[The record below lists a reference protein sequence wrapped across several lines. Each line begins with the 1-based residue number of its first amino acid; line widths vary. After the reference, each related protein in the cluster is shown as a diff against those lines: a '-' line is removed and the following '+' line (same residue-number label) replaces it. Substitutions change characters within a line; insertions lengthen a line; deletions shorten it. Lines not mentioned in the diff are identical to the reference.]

1 MKKCIFI
8 CLLSFFSVL
17 SMAQNDSQTSYNFL
31 RLPLSAHAAALGGE
45 NVTMPD
51 DDVMMMF
58 HNPALITGTSVGT
71 LGLQYMNYMSG
82 CNNVSAAYNMLFKE
96 KWNVGVGVDYMGYGS
111 IRQTDSGNNDLGTYS
126 ATEMAFYG
134 TLGYELAKNLA
145 GGISLKYVYGNIA
158 SYSSMAVAVDLGLNY
173 YLPESEWSFGFAV
186 KNLGGQIMAY
196 DENFEALP
204 LDVQL
209 GVSKRL
215 IGSPVRLSATLSD
228 LNHLDYKFLNHL
240 CLAAEFIISNEI
252 YVGGGY
258 NFRRA
263 DEMKVQEGSEGLS
276 SRGAG
281 LSFGGGINLEKI
293 KINLAYSKLHVSNA
307 SIIANLAYTF

>member
-1 MKKCIFI
+1 M
-8 CLLSFFSVL
+8 SFFSTL

-31 RLPLSAHAAALGGE
+31 RLPLSAHAAALGGD
-45 NVTMPD
+45 NITMTD

-82 CNNVSAAYNMLFKE
+82 CNNVSAAYNMLVKE
-96 KWNVGVGVDYMGYGS
+96 KWNIGIGIDYMGYGS
-111 IRQTDSGNNDLGTYS
+111 IRHTDADNNDMGTYNAS
-126 ATEMAFYG
+126 EMAFYG
-134 TLGYELAKNLA
+134 TLGYELASNLA
-145 GGISLKYVYGNIA
+145 GGISLKYVYGNIS
-158 SYSSMAVAVDLGLNY
+158 SYNSMAVAVDLGLNY
-173 YLPESEWSFGFAV
+173 YLPESEWSFGIAV

-196 DENFEALP
+196 DEKFEALP
-204 LDVQL
+204 LDVQA

-240 CLAAEFIISNEI
+240 CLAAEFIISDEI

-263 DEMKVQEGSEGLS
+263 DEMKVQEGTEGLS
-276 SRGAG
+276 ARGAG

-293 KINLAYSKLHVSNA
+293 KINLAYCKLHVSNA
-307 SIIANLAYTF
+307 SLIANLAYTF

>member
-8 CLLSFFSVL
+8 CLLSFFSTL

-31 RLPLSAHAAALGGE
+31 RLPLSAHAAALGGD
-45 NVTMPD
+45 NITMTD

-82 CNNVSAAYNMLFKE
+82 CNNVSAAYNMLVKE
-96 KWNVGVGVDYMGYGS
+96 KWNIGIGIDYMGYGS
-111 IRQTDSGNNDLGTYS
+111 IRHTDADNNDMGTYNAS
-126 ATEMAFYG
+126 EMAFYG
-134 TLGYELAKNLA
+134 TLGYELASNLA
-145 GGISLKYVYGNIA
+145 GGISLKYVYGNIS
-158 SYSSMAVAVDLGLNY
+158 SYNSMAVAVDLGLNY
-173 YLPESEWSFGFAV
+173 YLPESEWSFGIAV

-196 DENFEALP
+196 DEKFEALP
-204 LDVQL
+204 LDVQA

-240 CLAAEFIISNEI
+240 CLAAEFIISDEI

-263 DEMKVQEGSEGLS
+263 DEMKVQEGTEGLS
-276 SRGAG
+276 ARGAG

-307 SIIANLAYTF
+307 SLIANLAYTF

>member
-1 MKKCIFI
+1 
-8 CLLSFFSVL
+8 
-17 SMAQNDSQTSYNFL
+17 MAQNDSQTSYTFL
-31 RLPLSAHAAALGGE
+31 RLPLSAHAAALGGD
-45 NVTMPD
+45 NITMTD

-82 CNNVSAAYNMLFKE
+82 CNNVSAAYNMLVKE
-96 KWNVGVGVDYMGYGS
+96 KWNIGIGIDYMGYGS
-111 IRQTDSGNNDLGTYS
+111 IRHTDADNNDMGTYNAS
-126 ATEMAFYG
+126 EMAFYG
-134 TLGYELAKNLA
+134 TLGYELASNLA
-145 GGISLKYVYGNIA
+145 GGISLKYVYGNIS
-158 SYSSMAVAVDLGLNY
+158 SYNSMAVAVDLGLNY
-173 YLPESEWSFGFAV
+173 YLPESEWSFGIAV

-196 DENFEALP
+196 DEKFEALP
-204 LDVQL
+204 LDVQA

-263 DEMKVQEGSEGLS
+263 DEMKVQEGTEGLS
-276 SRGAG
+276 ARGAG

-307 SIIANLAYTF
+307 SLIANLAYTF

>member
-1 MKKCIFI
+1 
-8 CLLSFFSVL
+8 
-17 SMAQNDSQTSYNFL
+17 MAQNDSQTSYTFL
-31 RLPLSAHAAALGGE
+31 RLPLSAHAAALGGD
-45 NVTMPD
+45 NITMTD

-82 CNNVSAAYNMLFKE
+82 CNNVSAAYNMLVKE
-96 KWNVGVGVDYMGYGS
+96 KWNIGIGIDYMGYGS
-111 IRQTDSGNNDLGTYS
+111 IRHTDADNNDMGTYNAS
-126 ATEMAFYG
+126 EMAFYG
-134 TLGYELAKNLA
+134 TRGYELASNLA
-145 GGISLKYVYGNIA
+145 GGISLKYVYGNIS
-158 SYSSMAVAVDLGLNY
+158 SYNSMAVAVDLGLNY
-173 YLPESEWSFGFAV
+173 YLPESEWSFGIAV

-196 DENFEALP
+196 DEKFEALP
-204 LDVQL
+204 LDVQA

-215 IGSPVRLSATLSD
+215 TGSPVRLSATLSD

-240 CLAAEFIISNEI
+240 CLAAEFIISDEI

-263 DEMKVQEGSEGLS
+263 DEMKVQEGTEGLS
-276 SRGAG
+276 ARGAG

-307 SIIANLAYTF
+307 SLIANLAYTF

>member
-1 MKKCIFI
+1 
-8 CLLSFFSVL
+8 
-17 SMAQNDSQTSYNFL
+17 MAQNDSQTSYNFL
-31 RLPLSAHAAALGGE
+31 RLPLSAHAAALGGD
-45 NVTMPD
+45 NITMTD

-82 CNNVSAAYNMLFKE
+82 CNNVSAAYNMLVKE
-96 KWNVGVGVDYMGYGS
+96 KWNIGIGIDYMGYGS
-111 IRQTDSGNNDLGTYS
+111 IRHTDADNNDMGTYNAS
-126 ATEMAFYG
+126 EMAFYG
-134 TLGYELAKNLA
+134 TLGYELASNLA
-145 GGISLKYVYGNIA
+145 GGISLKYVYGNIS
-158 SYSSMAVAVDLGLNY
+158 SYNSMAVAVDLGLNY
-173 YLPESEWSFGFAV
+173 YLPESEWSFGIAV

-196 DENFEALP
+196 DEKFEALP
-204 LDVQL
+204 LDVQA

-240 CLAAEFIISNEI
+240 CLAAEFIISDEI

-263 DEMKVQEGSEGLS
+263 DEMKVQEGTEGLS
-276 SRGAG
+276 ARGAG

-293 KINLAYSKLHVSNA
+293 KINLAYSKLHVSTA
-307 SIIANLAYTF
+307 SLIANLAYTF

>member
-1 MKKCIFI
+1 
-8 CLLSFFSVL
+8 
-17 SMAQNDSQTSYNFL
+17 MAQNDSQTSYNFL
-31 RLPLSAHAAALGGE
+31 RLPLSAHAAALGGD
-45 NVTMPD
+45 NIAMTD

-82 CNNVSAAYNMLFKE
+82 CNNVSAAYNMLVKE
-96 KWNVGVGVDYMGYGS
+96 KWNIGIGIDYMGYGS
-111 IRQTDSGNNDLGTYS
+111 IRHTDADNNDMGTYNAS
-126 ATEMAFYG
+126 EMAFYG
-134 TLGYELAKNLA
+134 TLGYELASNLA
-145 GGISLKYVYGNIA
+145 GGISLKYVYGNIS
-158 SYSSMAVAVDLGLNY
+158 SYNSMAVAVDLGLNY
-173 YLPESEWSFGFAV
+173 YLPESEWSFGIAV

-196 DENFEALP
+196 DEKFEALP
-204 LDVQL
+204 LDVQA

-240 CLAAEFIISNEI
+240 CLAAEFIISDEI

-263 DEMKVQEGSEGLS
+263 DEMKVQEGTEGLS
-276 SRGAG
+276 ARGAG

-307 SIIANLAYTF
+307 SLIANLAYTF

>member
-96 KWNVGVGVDYMGYGS
+96 KWNVGIGVDYMGYGS
-111 IRQTDSGNNDLGTYS
+111 IRQTDGGNNDLGTYS

-173 YLPESEWSFGFAV
+173 YIPESEWSFGFAV

>member
-1 MKKCIFI
+1 
-8 CLLSFFSVL
+8 
-17 SMAQNDSQTSYNFL
+17 MAQNDSQTSYNFL
-31 RLPLSAHAAALGGE
+31 RLPLSAHAAALGGD
-45 NVTMPD
+45 NITMTD

-82 CNNVSAAYNMLFKE
+82 CNNVSAAYNMLVKE
-96 KWNVGVGVDYMGYGS
+96 KWNIGIGIDYMGYGS
-111 IRQTDSGNNDLGTYS
+111 IRHTDADNNDMGTYNAS
-126 ATEMAFYG
+126 EMAFYG
-134 TLGYELAKNLA
+134 TLGYELASNLA
-145 GGISLKYVYGNIA
+145 GGISLKYVYGNIS
-158 SYSSMAVAVDLGLNY
+158 SYNSMAVAVDLGLNY
-173 YLPESEWSFGFAV
+173 YLPESEWSFGIAV

-196 DENFEALP
+196 DEKFEALP
-204 LDVQL
+204 LDVQA

-240 CLAAEFIISNEI
+240 CLAAEFIISDEI

-263 DEMKVQEGSEGLS
+263 DEMKVQEGTEGLS
-276 SRGAG
+276 ARGAG

-293 KINLAYSKLHVSNA
+293 KINLAYNKLHVSNA
-307 SIIANLAYTF
+307 SLIANLAYTF

>member
-1 MKKCIFI
+1 M
-8 CLLSFFSVL
+8 SFFSTL
-17 SMAQNDSQTSYNFL
+17 SMAQNDSQTSYTFL
-31 RLPLSAHAAALGGE
+31 RLPLSAHAAALGGD
-45 NVTMPD
+45 NITMTD

-82 CNNVSAAYNMLFKE
+82 CNNVSAAYNMLVKE
-96 KWNVGVGVDYMGYGS
+96 KWNIGIGIDYMGYGS
-111 IRQTDSGNNDLGTYS
+111 IRHTDADNNDMGTYNAS
-126 ATEMAFYG
+126 EMAFYG
-134 TLGYELAKNLA
+134 TLGYELASNLA
-145 GGISLKYVYGNIA
+145 GGISLKYVYGNIS
-158 SYSSMAVAVDLGLNY
+158 SYNSMAVAVDLGLNY
-173 YLPESEWSFGFAV
+173 YLPESEWSFGIAV

-196 DENFEALP
+196 DEKFEALP
-204 LDVQL
+204 LDVQA

-240 CLAAEFIISNEI
+240 CLAAEFIISAEI

-263 DEMKVQEGSEGLS
+263 DEMKVQEGTEGLS
-276 SRGAG
+276 ARGAG

-307 SIIANLAYTF
+307 SLIANLAYTF

>member
-1 MKKCIFI
+1 M
-8 CLLSFFSVL
+8 SFFSTL

-31 RLPLSAHAAALGGE
+31 RLPLSAHAAALGGD
-45 NVTMPD
+45 NITMTD

-82 CNNVSAAYNMLFKE
+82 CNNVSAACNMLVKE
-96 KWNVGVGVDYMGYGS
+96 KWNIGIGIDYMGYGS
-111 IRQTDSGNNDLGTYS
+111 IRHTDADNNDMGTYNAS
-126 ATEMAFYG
+126 EMAFYG
-134 TLGYELAKNLA
+134 TLGYELASNLA
-145 GGISLKYVYGNIA
+145 GGISLKYVYGNIS
-158 SYSSMAVAVDLGLNY
+158 SYNSMAVAVDLGLNY
-173 YLPESEWSFGFAV
+173 YLPESEWSFGIAV

-196 DENFEALP
+196 DEKFEALP
-204 LDVQL
+204 LDVQA

-240 CLAAEFIISNEI
+240 CLAAEFIISDEI

-263 DEMKVQEGSEGLS
+263 DEMKVQEGTEGLS
-276 SRGAG
+276 ARGAG

-307 SIIANLAYTF
+307 SLIANLAYTF

>member
-8 CLLSFFSVL
+8 CLLSFFSIL
-17 SMAQNDSQTSYNFL
+17 SMAQNDSQTSYTFL
-31 RLPLSAHAAALGGE
+31 RLPLSAHAAALGGD
-45 NVTMPD
+45 NITMTD

-71 LGLQYMNYMSG
+71 LGLQYLNYMSG
-82 CNNVSAAYNMLFKE
+82 CNNVSAAYNMLVKE
-96 KWNVGVGVDYMGYGS
+96 KWNIGIGIDYMGYGS
-111 IRQTDSGNNDLGTYS
+111 IRHTDADNNDMGTYNAS
-126 ATEMAFYG
+126 EMAFYG
-134 TLGYELAKNLA
+134 TLGYELASNLA
-145 GGISLKYVYGNIA
+145 GGISLKYVYGNIS
-158 SYSSMAVAVDLGLNY
+158 SYNSMAVAVDLGLNY
-173 YLPESEWSFGFAV
+173 YLPESEWSFGIAV

-196 DENFEALP
+196 DEKFEALP
-204 LDVQL
+204 LDVQA

-215 IGSPVRLSATLSD
+215 TGSPVRLSATLSD

-240 CLAAEFIISNEI
+240 CLAAEFIISDEI

-263 DEMKVQEGSEGLS
+263 DEMKVQEGTEGLS
-276 SRGAG
+276 ARGAG

-307 SIIANLAYTF
+307 SLIANLAYTF

>member
-1 MKKCIFI
+1 
-8 CLLSFFSVL
+8 
-17 SMAQNDSQTSYNFL
+17 MAQNDSQTSYTFL
-31 RLPLSAHAAALGGE
+31 RLPLSAHAAALGGD
-45 NVTMPD
+45 NITMTD

-82 CNNVSAAYNMLFKE
+82 CNNVSAAYNMLVKE
-96 KWNVGVGVDYMGYGS
+96 KWNIGIGIDYMGYGS
-111 IRQTDSGNNDLGTYS
+111 IRHTDADNNDMGTYNAS
-126 ATEMAFYG
+126 ETAFYG
-134 TLGYELAKNLA
+134 TLGYELASNLA
-145 GGISLKYVYGNIA
+145 GGISLKYVYGNIS
-158 SYSSMAVAVDLGLNY
+158 SYNSMAVAVDLGLNY
-173 YLPESEWSFGFAV
+173 YLPESEWSFGIAV

-196 DENFEALP
+196 DEKFEALP
-204 LDVQL
+204 LDVQA

-240 CLAAEFIISNEI
+240 CLAAEFIISDEI

-263 DEMKVQEGSEGLS
+263 DEMKVQEGTEGLS
-276 SRGAG
+276 ARGAG

-307 SIIANLAYTF
+307 SLIANLAYTF

>member
-1 MKKCIFI
+1 
-8 CLLSFFSVL
+8 
-17 SMAQNDSQTSYNFL
+17 MAQNDSQTSYNFL
-31 RLPLSAHAAALGGE
+31 RLPLSAHAAALGGD
-45 NVTMPD
+45 NITMTD

-82 CNNVSAAYNMLFKE
+82 CNNVSAAYNMLVKE
-96 KWNVGVGVDYMGYGS
+96 KWNIGIGIDYMGYGS
-111 IRQTDSGNNDLGTYS
+111 IRHTDADNNDMGTYNAS
-126 ATEMAFYG
+126 EMAFYG
-134 TLGYELAKNLA
+134 TLGYELASNLA
-145 GGISLKYVYGNIA
+145 GGISLKYVYGNIS
-158 SYSSMAVAVDLGLNY
+158 SYNSMAVAVDLGLNY
-173 YLPESEWSFGFAV
+173 YLPESEWSFGIAV

-196 DENFEALP
+196 DEKFEALP
-204 LDVQL
+204 LDVQA
-209 GVSKRL
+209 GVSNRL

-240 CLAAEFIISNEI
+240 CLAPEFIISDEI

-263 DEMKVQEGSEGLS
+263 DEMKVQEGTEGLS
-276 SRGAG
+276 ARGAG

-307 SIIANLAYTF
+307 SLIANLAYTF

>member
-1 MKKCIFI
+1 
-8 CLLSFFSVL
+8 
-17 SMAQNDSQTSYNFL
+17 MAQNDSQTSYNFL
-31 RLPLSAHAAALGGE
+31 RLPLSAHAAALGGD
-45 NVTMPD
+45 NITMTD

-82 CNNVSAAYNMLFKE
+82 CNNVSAAYNMLVKE
-96 KWNVGVGVDYMGYGS
+96 KWNIGIGIDYMGYGS
-111 IRQTDSGNNDLGTYS
+111 IRHTDADNNDMGTYNAS
-126 ATEMAFYG
+126 EMAFYG
-134 TLGYELAKNLA
+134 TLGYELASNLA
-145 GGISLKYVYGNIA
+145 GGISLKYVYGNIS
-158 SYSSMAVAVDLGLNY
+158 SYNSMAVAVDLGLNY
-173 YLPESEWSFGFAV
+173 YLPESEWSFGIAV

-196 DENFEALP
+196 DEKFEALP
-204 LDVQL
+204 LDVQA

-240 CLAAEFIISNEI
+240 CLAAEFIISDEI

-263 DEMKVQEGSEGLS
+263 DEMKVQEGTEGLS
-276 SRGAG
+276 ARGAG

-293 KINLAYSKLHVSNA
+293 KINLAYSKLYVSNA
-307 SIIANLAYTF
+307 SLIANLAYTF

>member
-111 IRQTDSGNNDLGTYS
+111 IRQTDGGNNDLGTYS

-307 SIIANLAYTF
+307 SLIANLAYTF

>member
-1 MKKCIFI
+1 
-8 CLLSFFSVL
+8 
-17 SMAQNDSQTSYNFL
+17 MAQNDSQTSYNFL
-31 RLPLSAHAAALGGE
+31 RLPLSAHAAALGGD
-45 NVTMPD
+45 NITMTD

-82 CNNVSAAYNMLFKE
+82 CNNVSAAYNMLVKE
-96 KWNVGVGVDYMGYGS
+96 KWNIGIGIDYMGYGS
-111 IRQTDSGNNDLGTYS
+111 IRHTDADNNDLGTYNAS
-126 ATEMAFYG
+126 EMAFYG
-134 TLGYELAKNLA
+134 TLGYELASNLA
-145 GGISLKYVYGNIA
+145 GGISLKYVYGNIS
-158 SYSSMAVAVDLGLNY
+158 SYNSMAVAVDLGLNY
-173 YLPESEWSFGFAV
+173 YLPESEWSFGIAV

-196 DENFEALP
+196 DEKFEALP
-204 LDVQL
+204 LDVQA

-240 CLAAEFIISNEI
+240 CLAAEFIISDEI

-263 DEMKVQEGSEGLS
+263 DEMKVQEGTEGLS
-276 SRGAG
+276 ARGAG

-307 SIIANLAYTF
+307 SLIANLAYTF

>member
-1 MKKCIFI
+1 M
-8 CLLSFFSVL
+8 SFFSTL

-31 RLPLSAHAAALGGE
+31 RLPLSAHAAALGGD
-45 NVTMPD
+45 NITMTD

-82 CNNVSAAYNMLFKE
+82 CNNVSAAYNMLVKE
-96 KWNVGVGVDYMGYGS
+96 KWNIGIGIDYMGYGS
-111 IRQTDSGNNDLGTYS
+111 IRHTDADNNDMGTYNAS
-126 ATEMAFYG
+126 EMAFYG
-134 TLGYELAKNLA
+134 TLGYELASNLA
-145 GGISLKYVYGNIA
+145 GGISLKYVYGNIS
-158 SYSSMAVAVDLGLNY
+158 SYNSMAVAVDLGLNY
-173 YLPESEWSFGFAV
+173 YLPESEWSFGIAV

-196 DENFEALP
+196 DEKFEALP
-204 LDVQL
+204 LDVQA

-215 IGSPVRLSATLSD
+215 TGSPVRLSATLSD

-240 CLAAEFIISNEI
+240 CLAAEFIISDEI

-263 DEMKVQEGSEGLS
+263 DEMKVQEGTEGLS
-276 SRGAG
+276 ARGAG

-293 KINLAYSKLHVSNA
+293 KINLAYSKLHVSN
-307 SIIANLAYTF
+307 SSLIANLAYTF

>member
-1 MKKCIFI
+1 M
-8 CLLSFFSVL
+8 SFFSIL

-31 RLPLSAHAAALGGE
+31 RLPLSAHAAALGGD
-45 NVTMPD
+45 NITMTD

-82 CNNVSAAYNMLFKE
+82 CNNVSAAYNMLVKE
-96 KWNVGVGVDYMGYGS
+96 KWNIGIGIDYMGYGS
-111 IRQTDSGNNDLGTYS
+111 IRHTDADNNDLGTYNAS
-126 ATEMAFYG
+126 EMAFYG
-134 TLGYELAKNLA
+134 TLGYELASNLA
-145 GGISLKYVYGNIA
+145 GGISLKYVYGNIS
-158 SYSSMAVAVDLGLNY
+158 SYNSMAVAVDLGLNY
-173 YLPESEWSFGFAV
+173 YLPESEWSFGIAV

-196 DENFEALP
+196 DEKFEALP
-204 LDVQL
+204 LDVQA

-240 CLAAEFIISNEI
+240 CLAAEFIISDEI

-263 DEMKVQEGSEGLS
+263 DEMKVQEGTEGLS
-276 SRGAG
+276 ARGAG

-307 SIIANLAYTF
+307 SLIANLAYTF

>member
-1 MKKCIFI
+1 M
-8 CLLSFFSVL
+8 SFFSTL
-17 SMAQNDSQTSYNFL
+17 SMAQNDSQTSYTFL
-31 RLPLSAHAAALGGE
+31 RLPLSAHAAALGGD
-45 NVTMPD
+45 NITMTD

-82 CNNVSAAYNMLFKE
+82 CNNVSAAYNMLVKE
-96 KWNVGVGVDYMGYGS
+96 KWNIGIGIDYMGYGS
-111 IRQTDSGNNDLGTYS
+111 IRHTDADNNDMGTYNAS
-126 ATEMAFYG
+126 EMAFYG
-134 TLGYELAKNLA
+134 TLGYELASNLA
-145 GGISLKYVYGNIA
+145 GGISLKYVYGNIS
-158 SYSSMAVAVDLGLNY
+158 SYNSMAVAVDLGLNY
-173 YLPESEWSFGFAV
+173 YLPESEWSFGIAV

-196 DENFEALP
+196 DEKFEALP
-204 LDVQL
+204 LDVQA

-240 CLAAEFIISNEI
+240 CLAAEFIISDEI

-263 DEMKVQEGSEGLS
+263 DEMKVQEGTEGLS
-276 SRGAG
+276 ARGAG
-281 LSFGGGINLEKI
+281 LSLGGGINLEKI
-293 KINLAYSKLHVSNA
+293 KINLAYRKLHVSNA
-307 SIIANLAYTF
+307 SLIANLAYTF

>member
-1 MKKCIFI
+1 M
-8 CLLSFFSVL
+8 SFFSIL

-31 RLPLSAHAAALGGE
+31 RLPLSAHAAALGGD
-45 NVTMPD
+45 NITMTD

-82 CNNVSAAYNMLFKE
+82 CNNVSAAYNMLVKE
-96 KWNVGVGVDYMGYGS
+96 KWNIGIGIDYMGYGS
-111 IRQTDSGNNDLGTYS
+111 IRHTDADNNDMGTYNAS
-126 ATEMAFYG
+126 EMAFYG
-134 TLGYELAKNLA
+134 TLGYELASNLA
-145 GGISLKYVYGNIA
+145 GGISLKYVYGNIS
-158 SYSSMAVAVDLGLNY
+158 SYNSMAVAVDLGLNY
-173 YLPESEWSFGFAV
+173 YLPESEWSFGIAV

-196 DENFEALP
+196 DEKFEALP
-204 LDVQL
+204 LDVQA

-215 IGSPVRLSATLSD
+215 TGSPVRLSATLSD

-240 CLAAEFIISNEI
+240 CLAAEFIISDEI

-263 DEMKVQEGSEGLS
+263 DEMKVQEGTEGLS
-276 SRGAG
+276 ARGAG
-281 LSFGGGINLEKI
+281 LSFGGGINLEKF

-307 SIIANLAYTF
+307 SLIANLAYTF

>member
-1 MKKCIFI
+1 M
-8 CLLSFFSVL
+8 SFFSTL

-31 RLPLSAHAAALGGE
+31 RLPLSAHAAALGGD
-45 NVTMPD
+45 NITMTD

-82 CNNVSAAYNMLFKE
+82 CNNVSAAYNMLVKE
-96 KWNVGVGVDYMGYGS
+96 KWNIGIGIDYMGYGS
-111 IRQTDSGNNDLGTYS
+111 IRHTDADNNDMGTYNAS
-126 ATEMAFYG
+126 EMAFYG
-134 TLGYELAKNLA
+134 TLGYELASNLA
-145 GGISLKYVYGNIA
+145 GGISLKYVYGNIS
-158 SYSSMAVAVDLGLNY
+158 SYNSMAVAVDLGLNY
-173 YLPESEWSFGFAV
+173 YLPESEWSFGIAV

-196 DENFEALP
+196 DEKFEALP
-204 LDVQL
+204 LDVQA

-240 CLAAEFIISNEI
+240 CLAAEFIISDEI

-263 DEMKVQEGSEGLS
+263 DEMKVQEGTEGLS
-276 SRGAG
+276 ARGAG
-281 LSFGGGINLEKI
+281 LSFGGGINLEKF

-307 SIIANLAYTF
+307 SLIANLAYTF

>member
-1 MKKCIFI
+1 M
-8 CLLSFFSVL
+8 SFFSTL
-17 SMAQNDSQTSYNFL
+17 SMAQNDSQTSYTFL
-31 RLPLSAHAAALGGE
+31 RLPLSAHAAALGGD
-45 NVTMPD
+45 NITMTD

-82 CNNVSAAYNMLFKE
+82 CNNVSAAYNMLVKE
-96 KWNVGVGVDYMGYGS
+96 KWNIGIGIDYMGYGS
-111 IRQTDSGNNDLGTYS
+111 IRHTDADNNDMGTYNAS
-126 ATEMAFYG
+126 EMAFYG
-134 TLGYELAKNLA
+134 TLGYELASNLA
-145 GGISLKYVYGNIA
+145 GGISLKYVYGNIS
-158 SYSSMAVAVDLGLNY
+158 SYNSMAVAVDLGLNY
-173 YLPESEWSFGFAV
+173 YLPESEWSFGIAV

-196 DENFEALP
+196 DEKFEALP
-204 LDVQL
+204 LDVQA

-240 CLAAEFIISNEI
+240 CLAAEFIISDEI

-263 DEMKVQEGSEGLS
+263 DEMKVQEGTEGLS
-276 SRGAG
+276 ARGAG

-293 KINLAYSKLHVSNA
+293 KINLAYSKLHVSTA
-307 SIIANLAYTF
+307 SLIANLAYTF

>member
-1 MKKCIFI
+1 
-8 CLLSFFSVL
+8 
-17 SMAQNDSQTSYNFL
+17 MAQNDSQTSYTFL
-31 RLPLSAHAAALGGE
+31 RLPLSAHAAALGGD
-45 NVTMPD
+45 NITMTD

-82 CNNVSAAYNMLFKE
+82 CNNVSAAYNMLVKE
-96 KWNVGVGVDYMGYGS
+96 KWNIGIGIDYMGYGS
-111 IRQTDSGNNDLGTYS
+111 IRHTDADNNDMGTYNAS
-126 ATEMAFYG
+126 EMAFYG
-134 TLGYELAKNLA
+134 TLGYELASNLA
-145 GGISLKYVYGNIA
+145 GGISLKYVYGNIS
-158 SYSSMAVAVDLGLNY
+158 SYNSMAVAVDLGLNY
-173 YLPESEWSFGFAV
+173 YLPESEWSFGIAV

-196 DENFEALP
+196 DEKFEALP
-204 LDVQL
+204 LDVQA

-240 CLAAEFIISNEI
+240 CLAAEFIISDEI

-263 DEMKVQEGSEGLS
+263 DEMKVQEGTEGLS
-276 SRGAG
+276 ARGAG
-281 LSFGGGINLEKI
+281 LSFGGGINLEKF

-307 SIIANLAYTF
+307 SLIANLAYTF

>member
-1 MKKCIFI
+1 M
-8 CLLSFFSVL
+8 SFFSTL

-31 RLPLSAHAAALGGE
+31 RLPLSAHAAALGGD
-45 NVTMPD
+45 NITMTD

-82 CNNVSAAYNMLFKE
+82 CNNVSAAYNMLVKE
-96 KWNVGVGVDYMGYGS
+96 KWNIGIGIDYMGYGS
-111 IRQTDSGNNDLGTYS
+111 IRHTDADNNDMGTYNAS
-126 ATEMAFYG
+126 EMAFYG
-134 TLGYELAKNLA
+134 TLGYELASNLA
-145 GGISLKYVYGNIA
+145 GGISLKYVYGNIS
-158 SYSSMAVAVDLGLNY
+158 SYNSMAVAVDLGLNY
-173 YLPESEWSFGFAV
+173 YLPESEWSFGIAV

-196 DENFEALP
+196 DEKFEALP
-204 LDVQL
+204 LDVQA

-240 CLAAEFIISNEI
+240 CLAAEFIISDEI

-263 DEMKVQEGSEGLS
+263 DEMKVQEGTEGLS
-276 SRGAG
+276 ARGAG

-307 SIIANLAYTF
+307 SLIANLAYTF

>member
-1 MKKCIFI
+1 
-8 CLLSFFSVL
+8 
-17 SMAQNDSQTSYNFL
+17 MAQNDSQTSYNFL
-31 RLPLSAHAAALGGE
+31 RLPLSAHAAALGGD
-45 NVTMPD
+45 NITMTD

-58 HNPALITGTSVGT
+58 HNPALITSTSVGT

-82 CNNVSAAYNMLFKE
+82 CNNVSAAYNMLVKE
-96 KWNVGVGVDYMGYGS
+96 KWNIGIGIDYMGYGS
-111 IRQTDSGNNDLGTYS
+111 IRHTDADNNDMGTYNAS
-126 ATEMAFYG
+126 EMAFYG
-134 TLGYELAKNLA
+134 TLGYELASNLA
-145 GGISLKYVYGNIA
+145 GGISLKYVYGNIS
-158 SYSSMAVAVDLGLNY
+158 SYNSMAVAVDLGLNY
-173 YLPESEWSFGFAV
+173 YLPESEWSFGIAV

-196 DENFEALP
+196 DEKFEALP
-204 LDVQL
+204 LDVQA

-240 CLAAEFIISNEI
+240 CLAAEFIISDEI

-263 DEMKVQEGSEGLS
+263 DEMKVQEGTEGLS
-276 SRGAG
+276 ARGAG

-307 SIIANLAYTF
+307 SLIANLAYTF

>member
-1 MKKCIFI
+1 M
-8 CLLSFFSVL
+8 SFFSTL
-17 SMAQNDSQTSYNFL
+17 SMAQNDSQTSYTFL
-31 RLPLSAHAAALGGE
+31 RLPLSAHAAALGGD
-45 NVTMPD
+45 NITMTD

-82 CNNVSAAYNMLFKE
+82 CNNVSAAYNMLIKE
-96 KWNVGVGVDYMGYGS
+96 KWNIGIGIDYMGYGS
-111 IRQTDSGNNDLGTYS
+111 IRHTDADNNDMGTYNAS
-126 ATEMAFYG
+126 EMAFYG
-134 TLGYELAKNLA
+134 TLGYELASNLA
-145 GGISLKYVYGNIA
+145 GGISLKYVYGNIS
-158 SYSSMAVAVDLGLNY
+158 SYNSMAVAVDLGLNY
-173 YLPESEWSFGFAV
+173 YLPESEWSFGIAV

-196 DENFEALP
+196 DEKFEALP
-204 LDVQL
+204 LDVQA

-240 CLAAEFIISNEI
+240 CLAAEFIISDEI

-263 DEMKVQEGSEGLS
+263 DEMKVQEGTEGLS
-276 SRGAG
+276 ARGAG

-307 SIIANLAYTF
+307 SLIANLAYTF

>member
-1 MKKCIFI
+1 
-8 CLLSFFSVL
+8 
-17 SMAQNDSQTSYNFL
+17 MAQNDSQTSYNFL
-31 RLPLSAHAAALGGE
+31 RLPLSAHAAALGGD
-45 NVTMPD
+45 NITMTD

-82 CNNVSAAYNMLFKE
+82 CNNVSAAYNMLVKE
-96 KWNVGVGVDYMGYGS
+96 KWNIGIGIDYMGYGS
-111 IRQTDSGNNDLGTYS
+111 IRHTDADNNDMGTYNAS
-126 ATEMAFYG
+126 EMAFYG
-134 TLGYELAKNLA
+134 TLGYELASNLA
-145 GGISLKYVYGNIA
+145 GGISLKYVYGNIS
-158 SYSSMAVAVDLGLNY
+158 SYNSMAVAVDLGLNY
-173 YLPESEWSFGFAV
+173 YLPESEWSFGIAV

-196 DENFEALP
+196 DEKFEALP
-204 LDVQL
+204 LDVQA

-240 CLAAEFIISNEI
+240 CLAAEFIISDEI

-263 DEMKVQEGSEGLS
+263 DEMKVQEGTEGLS
-276 SRGAG
+276 ARGAG
-281 LSFGGGINLEKI
+281 LSFGGGVNLEKI

-307 SIIANLAYTF
+307 SLIANLAYTF

>member
-1 MKKCIFI
+1 
-8 CLLSFFSVL
+8 
-17 SMAQNDSQTSYNFL
+17 MAQNDSQTSYNFL
-31 RLPLSAHAAALGGE
+31 RLPLSAHAAALGGD
-45 NVTMPD
+45 NITMTD

-82 CNNVSAAYNMLFKE
+82 CNNVSAAYNMLVKE
-96 KWNVGVGVDYMGYGS
+96 KWNIGIGIDYMGYGS
-111 IRQTDSGNNDLGTYS
+111 IRYTDADNNDMGTYNAS
-126 ATEMAFYG
+126 EMAFYG
-134 TLGYELAKNLA
+134 TLGYELASNLA
-145 GGISLKYVYGNIA
+145 GGISLKYVYGNIS
-158 SYSSMAVAVDLGLNY
+158 SYNSMAVAVDLGLNY
-173 YLPESEWSFGFAV
+173 FLPESEWSFGIAV

-196 DENFEALP
+196 DEKFEALP
-204 LDVQL
+204 LDVQA

-240 CLAAEFIISNEI
+240 CLAAEFIISDEI

-263 DEMKVQEGSEGLS
+263 DEMKVQEGTEGLS
-276 SRGAG
+276 ARGAG

-307 SIIANLAYTF
+307 SLIANLAYTF

>member
-1 MKKCIFI
+1 
-8 CLLSFFSVL
+8 
-17 SMAQNDSQTSYNFL
+17 MAQNDSQTSYNFL

>member
-1 MKKCIFI
+1 
-8 CLLSFFSVL
+8 
-17 SMAQNDSQTSYNFL
+17 MAQNDSQTSYNFL
-31 RLPLSAHAAALGGE
+31 RLPLSAHAAALGAD
-45 NVTMPD
+45 NITMTD

-71 LGLQYMNYMSG
+71 LGLQYLNYMSG
-82 CNNVSAAYNMLFKE
+82 CNNVSAAYNMLVKE
-96 KWNVGVGVDYMGYGS
+96 KWNIGIGIDYMGYGS
-111 IRQTDSGNNDLGTYS
+111 IRHTDADNNDMGTYNAS
-126 ATEMAFYG
+126 EMAFYG
-134 TLGYELAKNLA
+134 TLGYELASNLA
-145 GGISLKYVYGNIA
+145 GGISLKYVYGNIS
-158 SYSSMAVAVDLGLNY
+158 SYNSMAVAVDLGLNY
-173 YLPESEWSFGFAV
+173 YLPESEWSFGIAV

-196 DENFEALP
+196 DEKFEALP
-204 LDVQL
+204 LDVQA

-215 IGSPVRLSATLSD
+215 TGSPVRLSATLSD

-240 CLAAEFIISNEI
+240 CLAAEFIISDEI

-263 DEMKVQEGSEGLS
+263 DEMKVQEGTEGLS
-276 SRGAG
+276 ARGAG

-307 SIIANLAYTF
+307 SLIANLAYTF

>member
-1 MKKCIFI
+1 
-8 CLLSFFSVL
+8 
-17 SMAQNDSQTSYNFL
+17 MAQNDSQTSYTFL
-31 RLPLSAHAAALGGE
+31 RLPLSAHAAALGGD
-45 NVTMPD
+45 NITMTD

-82 CNNVSAAYNMLFKE
+82 CNNVSAAYNMLVKE
-96 KWNVGVGVDYMGYGS
+96 KWNIGIGIDYMGYGS
-111 IRQTDSGNNDLGTYS
+111 IRHTDADNNDMGTYNAS
-126 ATEMAFYG
+126 EMAFYG
-134 TLGYELAKNLA
+134 TLGYELASNLA
-145 GGISLKYVYGNIA
+145 GGISLKYVYGNIS
-158 SYSSMAVAVDLGLNY
+158 SYNSMAVAVDLGLNY
-173 YLPESEWSFGFAV
+173 YLPESEWSFGIAV

-196 DENFEALP
+196 DEKFEALP
-204 LDVQL
+204 LDVQA

-215 IGSPVRLSATLSD
+215 IGSPLRLSATLSD

-240 CLAAEFIISNEI
+240 CLAAEFIISDEI

-263 DEMKVQEGSEGLS
+263 DEMKVQEGTEGLS
-276 SRGAG
+276 ARGAG

-307 SIIANLAYTF
+307 SLIANLAYTF

>member
-1 MKKCIFI
+1 
-8 CLLSFFSVL
+8 
-17 SMAQNDSQTSYNFL
+17 MAQNDSQTSYTFL
-31 RLPLSAHAAALGGE
+31 RLPLSAHAAALGGD
-45 NVTMPD
+45 NITMTD
-51 DDVMMMF
+51 DDVTMMF

-82 CNNVSAAYNMLFKE
+82 CNNVSAAYNMLVKE
-96 KWNVGVGVDYMGYGS
+96 KWNIGIGIDYMGYGS
-111 IRQTDSGNNDLGTYS
+111 IRHTDADNNDMGTYNAS
-126 ATEMAFYG
+126 EIAFYG
-134 TLGYELAKNLA
+134 TLGYELASNLA
-145 GGISLKYVYGNIA
+145 GGISLKYVYGNIS
-158 SYSSMAVAVDLGLNY
+158 SYNSMAVAVDLGLNY
-173 YLPESEWSFGFAV
+173 YLPESEWSFGIAV

-196 DENFEALP
+196 DEKFEALP
-204 LDVQL
+204 LDVQA

-240 CLAAEFIISNEI
+240 CLAAEFIISDEI

-263 DEMKVQEGSEGLS
+263 DEMKVQEGTEGLS
-276 SRGAG
+276 ARGAG

-307 SIIANLAYTF
+307 SLIANLAYTF

>member
-1 MKKCIFI
+1 M
-8 CLLSFFSVL
+8 SFFSTL
-17 SMAQNDSQTSYNFL
+17 SMAQNDSQTSYTFL
-31 RLPLSAHAAALGGE
+31 RLPLSAHAAALGGD
-45 NVTMPD
+45 NITMTD

-82 CNNVSAAYNMLFKE
+82 CNNVSAAYNMLVKE
-96 KWNVGVGVDYMGYGS
+96 KWNIGIGIDYMGYGS
-111 IRQTDSGNNDLGTYS
+111 IRHTDADNNDMGTYNAS
-126 ATEMAFYG
+126 EMAFYG
-134 TLGYELAKNLA
+134 TLGYELASNLA
-145 GGISLKYVYGNIA
+145 GGISLKYVYGNIS
-158 SYSSMAVAVDLGLNY
+158 SYNSMAVAVDLGLNY
-173 YLPESEWSFGFAV
+173 YLPEPEWSFGIAV

-196 DENFEALP
+196 DEKFEALP
-204 LDVQL
+204 LDVQA

-240 CLAAEFIISNEI
+240 CLAAEFIISDEI

-263 DEMKVQEGSEGLS
+263 DEMKVQEGTEGLS
-276 SRGAG
+276 ARGAG

-307 SIIANLAYTF
+307 SLIANLAYTF

>member
-1 MKKCIFI
+1 M
-8 CLLSFFSVL
+8 SFFSIL

-31 RLPLSAHAAALGGE
+31 RLPLSAHAAALGGD
-45 NVTMPD
+45 NITMTD

-82 CNNVSAAYNMLFKE
+82 CNNVSAAYNMLVKE
-96 KWNVGVGVDYMGYGS
+96 KWNIGIGIDYMGYGS
-111 IRQTDSGNNDLGTYS
+111 IRHTDADNNDMGTYNAS
-126 ATEMAFYG
+126 EMAFYG
-134 TLGYELAKNLA
+134 TLGYELASNLA
-145 GGISLKYVYGNIA
+145 GGISLKYVYGSIS
-158 SYSSMAVAVDLGLNY
+158 SYNSMAVAVDLGLNY
-173 YLPESEWSFGFAV
+173 YLPESEWSFGIAV

-196 DENFEALP
+196 DEKFEALP
-204 LDVQL
+204 LDVQA

-240 CLAAEFIISNEI
+240 CLAAEFIISDEI

-263 DEMKVQEGSEGLS
+263 DEMKVQEGTEGLS
-276 SRGAG
+276 ARGAG

-307 SIIANLAYTF
+307 SLIANLAYTF

>member
-1 MKKCIFI
+1 
-8 CLLSFFSVL
+8 
-17 SMAQNDSQTSYNFL
+17 MAQNDSQTSYTFL
-31 RLPLSAHAAALGGE
+31 RLPLSAHAAALGGD
-45 NVTMPD
+45 NITMTD

-82 CNNVSAAYNMLFKE
+82 CNNVSAAYNMLVKE
-96 KWNVGVGVDYMGYGS
+96 KWNIGIGIDYMGYGS
-111 IRQTDSGNNDLGTYS
+111 IRHTDADNNDMGTYNAS
-126 ATEMAFYG
+126 EMAFYG
-134 TLGYELAKNLA
+134 TLGYELASNLA
-145 GGISLKYVYGNIA
+145 GGISLKYVYGNIS
-158 SYSSMAVAVDLGLNY
+158 SYNSMAVAVDLGLNY
-173 YLPESEWSFGFAV
+173 YLPESEWSFGIAV

-196 DENFEALP
+196 DEKFEALP
-204 LDVQL
+204 LDVQA

-240 CLAAEFIISNEI
+240 CLAAEFIISDEI

-263 DEMKVQEGSEGLS
+263 DEMKVQEGTEGLS
-276 SRGAG
+276 ARGAG
-281 LSFGGGINLEKI
+281 LTFGGGINLEKI

-307 SIIANLAYTF
+307 SLIANLAYTF

>member
-1 MKKCIFI
+1 
-8 CLLSFFSVL
+8 
-17 SMAQNDSQTSYNFL
+17 MAQNDSQTSYTFL
-31 RLPLSAHAAALGGE
+31 RLPLSAHAAALGGD
-45 NVTMPD
+45 NITMTD

-58 HNPALITGTSVGT
+58 HNPALITVTSVGT

-82 CNNVSAAYNMLFKE
+82 CNNVSAAYNMLVKE
-96 KWNVGVGVDYMGYGS
+96 KWNIGIGIDYMGYGS
-111 IRQTDSGNNDLGTYS
+111 IRHTDADNNDMGTYNAS
-126 ATEMAFYG
+126 EMAFYG
-134 TLGYELAKNLA
+134 TLGYELASNLA
-145 GGISLKYVYGNIA
+145 GGISLKYVYGNIS
-158 SYSSMAVAVDLGLNY
+158 SYNSMAVAVDLGLNY
-173 YLPESEWSFGFAV
+173 YLPESEWSFGIAV

-196 DENFEALP
+196 DEKFEALP
-204 LDVQL
+204 LDVQA

-240 CLAAEFIISNEI
+240 CLAAEFIISDEI

-263 DEMKVQEGSEGLS
+263 DEMKVQEGTEGLS
-276 SRGAG
+276 ARGAG

-307 SIIANLAYTF
+307 SLIANLAYTF

>member
-1 MKKCIFI
+1 M
-8 CLLSFFSVL
+8 SFFSIL

-31 RLPLSAHAAALGGE
+31 RLPLSAHAAALGGD
-45 NVTMPD
+45 NITMTD

-82 CNNVSAAYNMLFKE
+82 CNNVSAAYNMLVKE
-96 KWNVGVGVDYMGYGS
+96 KWNIGIGIDYMGYGS
-111 IRQTDSGNNDLGTYS
+111 IRHTDADNNDMGTYNAS
-126 ATEMAFYG
+126 EMAFYG
-134 TLGYELAKNLA
+134 TLGYELASNLA
-145 GGISLKYVYGNIA
+145 GGISLKYVYGNIS
-158 SYSSMAVAVDLGLNY
+158 SYNSMAVAVDLGLNY
-173 YLPESEWSFGFAV
+173 YLPESEWSFGIAV

-196 DENFEALP
+196 DEKFEALP
-204 LDVQL
+204 LDVQA

-240 CLAAEFIISNEI
+240 CLAAEFIISDEI

-263 DEMKVQEGSEGLS
+263 DEMKVQEGTEGLS
-276 SRGAG
+276 ARGAG

-307 SIIANLAYTF
+307 SLIANLAYTF

>member
-1 MKKCIFI
+1 
-8 CLLSFFSVL
+8 
-17 SMAQNDSQTSYNFL
+17 MAQNDSQTSYNFL
-31 RLPLSAHAAALGGE
+31 RLPLSAHAAALGGD
-45 NVTMPD
+45 NITMTD

-82 CNNVSAAYNMLFKE
+82 CNNVSAAYNMLVKE
-96 KWNVGVGVDYMGYGS
+96 KWNIGIGIDYMGYGS
-111 IRQTDSGNNDLGTYS
+111 IRHTYADNNDMGTYNAS
-126 ATEMAFYG
+126 EMAFYG
-134 TLGYELAKNLA
+134 TLGYELASNLA
-145 GGISLKYVYGNIA
+145 GGISLKYVYGNIS
-158 SYSSMAVAVDLGLNY
+158 SYNSMAVAVDLGLNY
-173 YLPESEWSFGFAV
+173 YLPESEWSFGIAV

-196 DENFEALP
+196 DEKFEALP
-204 LDVQL
+204 LDVQA

-240 CLAAEFIISNEI
+240 CLAAEFIISDEI

-263 DEMKVQEGSEGLS
+263 DEMKVQEGTEGLS
-276 SRGAG
+276 ARGAG

-307 SIIANLAYTF
+307 SLIANLAYTF

>member
-1 MKKCIFI
+1 M
-8 CLLSFFSVL
+8 SFFSTL

-31 RLPLSAHAAALGGE
+31 RLPLSAHAAALGGD
-45 NVTMPD
+45 NITMTD

-71 LGLQYMNYMSG
+71 LGLQYLNYMSG
-82 CNNVSAAYNMLFKE
+82 CNNVSAAYNMLVKE
-96 KWNVGVGVDYMGYGS
+96 KWNIGIGIDYMGYGS
-111 IRQTDSGNNDLGTYS
+111 IRHTDADNNDMGTYNAS
-126 ATEMAFYG
+126 EMAFYG
-134 TLGYELAKNLA
+134 TLGYELASNLA
-145 GGISLKYVYGNIA
+145 GGISLKYVYGNIS
-158 SYSSMAVAVDLGLNY
+158 SYNSMAVAVDLGLNY
-173 YLPESEWSFGFAV
+173 YLPESEWSFGIAV

-196 DENFEALP
+196 DEKFEALP
-204 LDVQL
+204 LDVQA

-215 IGSPVRLSATLSD
+215 TGSPVRLSATLSD

-240 CLAAEFIISNEI
+240 CLAAEFIISDEI

-263 DEMKVQEGSEGLS
+263 DEMKVQEGTEGLS
-276 SRGAG
+276 ARGAG

-307 SIIANLAYTF
+307 SLIANLAYTF